1 MAYKNWNW
9 LHKEW
14 PHFTYKKEVL
24 EQLEMQFSKNSGLV
38 LGTIKHIEGVSKD
51 DLLVEILSEEAI
63 KTSEIEGEILNRES
77 VQSSIKKNL
86 GFGKDKRK
94 IAPAELGISEMM
106 VDLYHNFNKPLSHNL
121 LFDWHKML
129 TNGRRDLANI
139 GSYRTHKDPMQVVS
153 GRLDKPTVHFE
164 APPSDKVQIE
174 MEQFIL
180 WFNKVHHP
188 SNTNILPLTKASIT
202 HLYFVCIHPFDD
214 GNGRIGRALA
224 EKSIAISS
232 KQPTLSSL
240 SHTIEDNRKMY
251 YISLETN
258 NTTLEITNWLQ
269 YFSETILSAQ
279 ENTLKRVDFIVEK
292 AKFFERYKNQLN
304 ERQHKVL
311 LRVFEAG
318 YTGFIGGLSAEK
330 YTKIAKTSASTA
342 TRDLKDMV
350 DKEVLTKTGTLK
362 SSRYELNDTILKTV

>member
-1 MAYKNWNW
+1 MVYKNWNW

-14 PHFTYKKEVL
+14 PNFTYNKETL

-38 LGTIKHIEGVSKD
+38 LGAIKHIEGVSKD

-86 GFGKDKRK
+86 GFATDKRK

-106 VDLYHNFNKPLSHNL
+106 VDLYHHFNQPLSHNL

-129 TNGRRDLANI
+129 TNGRRDLTNI
-139 GSYRTHKDPMQVVS
+139 GSYRTHTDPMQVVS
-153 GRLDKPTVHFE
+153 GRLDRPNVHFE
-164 APPSDKVQIE
+164 APPSDKVPIE

-188 SNTNILPLTKASIT
+188 NNTNILPLAKASIT
-202 HLYFVCIHPFDD
+202 HLYFVCIHPFED
-214 GNGRIGRALA
+214 GNGRIARALA

-240 SHTIEDNRKMY
+240 SHTIEGNRKMY
-251 YISLETN
+251 YTSLETN

-269 YFSETILSAQ
+269 YFSETILNAQ
-279 ENTLKRVDFIVEK
+279 QNTLKRVDFIVEK

-304 ERQHKVL
+304 ERQYKVS
-311 LRVFEAG
+311 LRIFEAG
-318 YTGFIGGLSAEK
+318 HTGFIGGLSAEK

-350 DKEVLTKTGTLK
+350 DKGVLTKTGTLK
-362 SSRYELNDTILKTV
+362 SSRYELNIKTI